1 MVLRNGQTGEQ
12 VTTLLD
18 KMGVST
24 RSFFCPLH
32 LQPVLINSGL
42 FKGESYPIAEK
53 LWRYGLYLPS
63 GVGTTDDEI
72 HISATSLRQAIKAF
86 AA

>member
-1 MVLRNGQTGEQ
+1 
-12 VTTLLD
+12 
-18 KMGVST
+18 
-24 RSFFCPLH
+24 
-32 LQPVLINSGL
+32 
-42 FKGESYPIAEK
+42 

>member
-1 MVLRNGQTGEQ
+1 
-12 VTTLLD
+12 
-18 KMGVST
+18 MGVST

-32 LQPVLINSGL
+32 LQPVLINAGL

-63 GVGTTDDEI
+63 GVGTTDEEI
-72 HISATSLRQAIKAF
+72 IFSAESLRKAIKDF
-86 AA
+86 AK